1 MNTTEITTAHHED
14 ETRPTNQVAI
24 ALIVITILEI
34 AVVMITFLPAILINV
49 LLIIFLSTKIYL
61 VGAYYMGIK
70 YEVKARY
77 IVLFAFLFPLAL
89 ASLISFLPLLG

>member
-1 MNTTEITTAHHED
+1 MSTAEVTTTRHE
-14 ETRPTNQVAI
+14 EENRPTNPVAI
-24 ALIVITILEI
+24 ALIIITILE
-34 AVVMITFLPAILINV
+34 VVVGTVNFIPTLTNF
-49 LLIIFLSTKIYL
+49 LLIVFLSTKIYL
-61 VGAYYMGIK
+61 VGAYYMGVK